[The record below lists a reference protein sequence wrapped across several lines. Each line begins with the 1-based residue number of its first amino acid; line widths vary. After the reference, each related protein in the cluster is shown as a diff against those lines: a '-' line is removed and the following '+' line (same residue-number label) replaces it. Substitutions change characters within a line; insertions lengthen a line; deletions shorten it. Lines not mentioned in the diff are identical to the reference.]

1 MLSYMSTDEAVEG
14 KWNMKFKP
22 GYGRYNSDVKEGD
35 DVVYRGF
42 DTKPRA
48 VHRPFTDV
56 DKYTEAV
63 WLDPPETIQVAKDV
77 ANYIY
82 DTYGRFPK
90 LFNPILCEHYV
101 QALHIGPGFYDR
113 YQVAGSIWQE

>member
-63 WLDPPETIQVAKDV
+63 WLDPPGMIQVAEDV

-82 DTYGRFPK
+82 DT
-90 LFNPILCEHYV
+90 
-101 QALHIGPGFYDR
+101 
-113 YQVAGSIWQE
+113 IWTLS